1 VTHLMKHNATLL
13 EDVQEVNLA
22 KNDDPSAAL
31 DAAQTTAGA
40 GELSYV
46 PLIEARNLSKV
57 YQTGAGGFSALKE
70 INLQVHPGEFLGVVG
85 KSGAGKT
92 TLLNLLSGVGEIS
105 AGEVLFHPPGT
116 GNGNGTGKVISLGT
130 LDEDE
135 MAVWRG
141 RNVGIVYQSFELLP
155 QLDLVDNV
163 MLPQDFSGSYRP
175 AVSSQR
181 ALELLDLVEL
191 VDHAY
196 KLPAHISGGQKQ
208 RVAIAR
214 SLVNDPPLILAD
226 EPTGNLDTATAET
239 IFQLFERLVEA
250 GKTILMVTHDNS
262 LAARCSRTVYI
273 LDGEIR
279 ADRRTGTRRASG
291 EGSSTDRK
299 TQPALET
306 SNVQGKPLPEPAAGD
321 FVAQMGHLG
330 YRQPATVGVES
341 NGSGGDVHPP
351 QVAITLREVVK
362 TYVNAAGSFTALRRI
377 NLQMNYGQFISI
389 VGKSGSGKSTLL
401 NMLTGIDHPTSGQV
415 IIGGQDIYKMSESK
429 RALWRG
435 RNVGIVF
442 QFFQLLPTLTL
453 LENTMLPMDYCNAF
467 RASERPQRALELL
480 RMVGLESQAY
490 KLPAMVSSGQ
500 QQSAAIARALSTDPP
515 IIVADEPTGNLDSR
529 SAAAIISMFQAL
541 ADQGKTILIVTHDPS
556 ITRLTEQTV
565 ILSDGEIIDEVVARA
580 LPLLNHPQMLHITH
594 QAEKRVYQPGAT
606 ILQQGEQVEHFF
618 MVASGEVDV
627 MLKKPDCPE
636 ISLARLGAGQFF
648 GEVELLNGGKSIASV
663 RAALSGPVEIAL
675 LDRDEFLS
683 LIESAPVMQAELTG
697 VAQKRAQEHQIRAE
711 KGCDSDEDPA

>member
-1 VTHLMKHNATLL
+1 MT
-13 EDVQEVNLA
+13 
-22 KNDDPSAAL
+22 
-31 DAAQTTAGA
+31 GF
-40 GELSYV
+40 ELSHV
-46 PLIEARNLSKV
+46 PLIEVRNLSKV
-57 YQTGAGGFSALKE
+57 YQTGAGGFSALKD
-70 INLQVHPGEFLGVVG
+70 INMEVLAGEFLGVTG

-92 TLLNLLSGVGEIS
+92 TLLNMLSGVSEITS
-105 AGEVLFHPPGT
+105 GEVLFHPTGN
-116 GNGNGTGKVISLGT
+116 GNGNGTGKVVSLGS

-135 MAVWRG
+135 MAAWRG

-163 MLPQDFSGSYRP
+163 MLPQDFSGHYRP

-191 VDHAY
+191 VEHAY
-196 KLPAHISGGQKQ
+196 KLPAHVSGGQKQ

-214 SLVNDPPLILAD
+214 ALVNDPPLILAD

-239 IFQLFERLVEA
+239 ILQLFERLVAA
-250 GKTILMVTHDNS
+250 GKTIVMVTHDNS
-262 LAARCSRTVYI
+262 LAARCSRRMYI
-273 LDGEIR
+273 SDGEIT
-279 ADRRTGTRRASG
+279 ADRRKRPRTTSG
-291 EGSSTDRK
+291 GFSSTNGK
-299 TQPALET
+299 IQPVLET
-306 SNVQGKPLPEPAAGD
+306 DHIQGTLLPEPAAA
-321 FVAQMGHLG
+321 VEVESSSLQQTE
-330 YRQPATVGVES
+330 QPA
-341 NGSGGDVHPP
+341 
-351 QVAITLREVVK
+351 QVAITLRDVVK
-362 TYVNAAGSFTALRRI
+362 TYVNAAGSFTALKRI
-377 NLQMNYGQFISI
+377 NLQMNYGQFVSI

-401 NMLTGIDHPTSGQV
+401 NMLTGIDHPTSGEV
-415 IIGGQDIYKMSESK
+415 IIGGQNIYKMSESK

-467 RASERPQRALELL
+467 PANERPQRALELL
-480 RMVGLESQAY
+480 KMVGLEDQAH

-515 IIVADEPTGNLDSR
+515 IVVADEPTGNLDSR
-529 SAAAIISMFQAL
+529 SAAAIIHLFQEL
-541 ADQGKTILIVTHDPS
+541 AAQGKTILIVTHDPS

-580 LPLLNHPQMLHITH
+580 LPLLNHPQMLQITH
-594 QAEKRVYQPGAT
+594 QAAKRVYQPGET
-606 ILQQGEQVEHFF
+606 ILQQGERVGHFF

-636 ISLARLGAGQFF
+636 ISLARLGTGQFF

-675 LDRDEFLS
+675 LDREEFLS

-697 VAQKRAQEHQIRAE
+697 IAQKRVQEHQARAQTQAE
-711 KGCDSDEDPA
+711 KGCG